1 MRQPHA
7 ALQTLFFI
15 FLLTLLFFFLFM
27 FNFLALAL
35 SIIILI
41 VFIFFKN
48 VERFTILRV
57 ILAMLIFS
65 ESFKF

>member
-1 MRQPHA
+1 
-7 ALQTLFFI
+7 
-15 FLLTLLFFFLFM
+15 M

-41 VFIFFKN
+41 VFIFLKN